1 MTYGIH
7 AGVADSRTRRVFMA
21 AQKKKK
27 YNEREFLSVIPEA
40 MPAPDDQQSIPL
52 RETVFLTLRK
62 LILTGKLDP
71 GERLTEVL
79 LGKILGTSRTPIRE
93 AIRKLEI
100 EGLVTITPGSG
111 ARVARITEGDLQ
123 DVMEVRCALD
133 QLCASRASQ
142 RISEEDKKEL
152 IKANEAFEYST
163 KFGNEQEIAESD
175 VNFHEVITRAAGNRR
190 LNQVMTGMADTIYRF
205 RYEYIRDDLHYEQLI
220 MEHRAICQAILEGD
234 PRKASAAAKNH
245 IDRQREFILGQLR
258 KSKEDAGGHAIVNRK
273 D

>member
-1 MTYGIH
+1 
-7 AGVADSRTRRVFMA
+7 
-21 AQKKKK
+21 
-27 YNEREFLSVIPEA
+27 L
-40 MPAPDDQQSIPL
+40 
-52 RETVFLTLRK
+52 
-62 LILTGKLDP
+62 
-71 GERLTEVL
+71 
-79 LGKILGTSRTPIRE
+79 
-93 AIRKLEI
+93 
-100 EGLVTITPGSG
+100 
-111 ARVARITEGDLQ
+111 
-123 DVMEVRCALD
+123 
-133 QLCASRASQ
+133 
-142 RISEEDKKEL
+142 SEEEKKEL
-152 IKANEAFEYST
+152 LRANEAFEYST

-258 KSKEDAGGHAIVNRK
+258 KSKEGAGGHAIVNRK